1 MSETHGTEAFVRR
14 RYAAGAIERA
24 DRLRCPINYKSEYL
38 KIVPREVI
46 ERDYGCG
53 PCFERNQAVIYRG
66 PFKQVLDSDDDRVE
80 RGKCYAVCDKT
91 YNLYK
96 KALYRDS
103 FEFIDPIV
111 DIPLETAKPFD
122 YSRTELRHPKQIK
135 AHAYNATTEAN
146 NKCCDSGTCC

>member
-1 MSETHGTEAFVRR
+1 MNETQGTEAFVRR
-14 RYAAGAIERA
+14 RYATGAVERA
-24 DRLRCPINYKSEYL
+24 DELCCPINYKSEYL
-38 KIVPREVI
+38 NIVSPEVI

-53 PCFERNQAVIYRG
+53 PCFEGNQAVIYRG
-66 PFKQVLDSDDDRVE
+66 PFKQVLHSDDDRVE

-122 YSRTELRHPKQIK
+122 YSRTELRQPKQTK
-135 AHAYNATTEAN
+135 EHDYTVTTEAN